1 MADSESDRVLRTY
14 RVVKGRVV
22 EVGKLT
28 VMAGNEAGPQAWT
41 TPAIVAWRD
50 LDGDG
55 RTDALLPCPFGG
67 YCTQAKGFTR

>member
-14 RVVKGRVV
+14 RVGKGRVV

-41 TPAIVAWRD
+41 TPAIVA
-50 LDGDG
+50 
-55 RTDALLPCPFGG
+55 
-67 YCTQAKGFTR
+67 